1 MLRIVV
7 NVRIM
12 VNVKNNDAK
21 NYNDRDDDDNNDDQK
36 YKKYNSALI
45 SIV

>member
-21 NYNDRDDDDNNDDQK
+21 NYNDDDYNNDDQK